1 MNILFENN
9 LIEDNLIE
17 DNLLEDILHRNI
29 LEQTRMFSEIC
40 VLLNGY
46 SKSLRVLKKI
56 KQDDIIFFISTDN
69 LDDYIVYLGGNN
81 IWQSFF
87 SFPSKSGDYL
97 VINNEICFISN
108 PNKDEACNKIFIF
121 DANYLTWN
129 EIGTLPFVIYKC
141 CYAKFIDNNLHIRGY
156 ASEVGI
162 IGERRLMNQYIF
174 YDCET
179 MSDGLYIPGG
189 QNIDTYLLCE

>member
-69 LDDYIVYLGGNN
+69 LDDYI
-81 IWQSFF
+81 
-87 SFPSKSGDYL
+87 

-189 QNIDTYLLCE
+189 QNVDTYLLCE